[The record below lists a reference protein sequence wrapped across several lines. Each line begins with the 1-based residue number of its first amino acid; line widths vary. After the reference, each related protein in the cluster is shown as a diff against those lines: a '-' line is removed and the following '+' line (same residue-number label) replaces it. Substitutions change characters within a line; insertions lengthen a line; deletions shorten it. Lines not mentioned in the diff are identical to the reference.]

1 MRLHARNVAA
11 TAGATGDTVDKI
23 AEKMIE
29 EKKIRIDRAKEL
41 LAEYSKRA

>member
-11 TAGATGDTVDKI
+11 TAGATGDLVDKI